1 MMKTLL
7 WMVMAFL
14 SVPTVT
20 CVATT
25 ASDVLPIQNFKS
37 RGMWASVNIKT
48 DASLGE
54 YKNHNDKLL
63 ISWRMLPTD
72 TWDTSFLVYSRAADK
87 FTGNMSRNTSKPV
100 KNATCIQI
108 TPPTMNRVYYLLDG
122 NYFGDSNPKLIISDE
137 DEKVA
142 MRKAALDSL
151 VVDERIVKKKLP
163 YVSIPLQPTDDVCDV
178 DVIKYQAN
186 DCTVAD
192 LDGDGWMEVIVKRLL
207 SVYDADGNCIS
218 DGTGAGS
225 SDRRARHCVIWD
237 AYKLDGTFLWRMKSG
252 PNIILGN
259 SSNFAVADLD
269 GDGYAEFVTKTG
281 EGTVFGDG
289 KEIGDTNNDGVTDY
303 RNRWPGHY
311 TGDSSNGY
319 GGPEFFSVV
328 DGRTGKELAR
338 ANYIAR
344 GPEGQTEQQWVSNYK
359 ANSESW
365 GDDYWKRANSLRLG
379 VASFKG
385 DGTMQVFLG
394 RGVYGRTVAE
404 GWEYSHTPDEEKGLE
419 GSLIRMWRFDTKT
432 AGGTKTNKD
441 GKSNSA
447 YAGQGNH
454 SFNVADLDGDG
465 KDEIM
470 YGSAAFDDD
479 GTGLWSTGLGHGDAN
494 HVGRFLSDREGL
506 QVYHCLESGVTMV
519 ALHDAK
525 NGKLIWKKDAS
536 SANDMGRC
544 MVADID
550 PSHDGYE
557 FWYYQGD
564 LFDQDGNNT
573 GVNMK
578 GNDVGCA
585 AGIWFDGTLLRQ
597 GINEKGVIHSFT
609 NGRTFTMYRYDMSMN
624 NGTKGNVGWYGDFL
638 GDWREEIILPD
649 QSKLKDVKVFSTW
662 YPTAYKLPYLMSDHT
677 YFMQTIHQ
685 QVGYNQPNNIGGYYL
700 GNGMDFSEVL
710 VPTAI
715 QEVKTRE
722 NRMAKLHDG
731 KMRDLSGRVVTNPVS
746 GVYIRNGRKVIV
758 R

>member
-1 MMKTLL
+1 
-7 WMVMAFL
+7 MAMAAL
-14 SVPTVT
+14 S
-20 CVATT
+20 TT
-25 ASDVLPIQNFKS
+25 AIAQLPTQNFKG
-37 RGMWASVNIKT
+37 RGMWASINIKT

-87 FTGNMSRNTSKPV
+87 FTGNMSRNTAKPV
-100 KNATCIQI
+100 KDATCIQI
-108 TPPTMNRVYYLLDG
+108 TAPTMSRVYYLLDG
-122 NYFGDSNPKLIISDE
+122 NYFGDSSPKLIISDE
-137 DEKVA
+137 EEKVA
-142 MRKAALDSL
+142 IREAALDSL
-151 VVDERIVKKKLP
+151 LVDENWYSKKLP

-192 LDGDGWMEVIVKRLL
+192 LDGDGVMEVIVKRLL
-207 SVYDADGNCIS
+207 SVYDANGNCNS

-237 AYKLDGTFLWRMKSG
+237 AYKLDGTFLWRVKSG

-269 GDGYAEFVTKTG
+269 GDGCAEFVTKTG

-303 RNRWPGHY
+303 RSRWPGHY

-328 DGRTGKELAR
+328 DGRTGKEMAR
-338 ANYIAR
+338 ANFIAR

-359 ANSESW
+359 TNSESW

-385 DGTMQVFLG
+385 DSTMQVFLG

-404 GWEYSHTPDEEKGLE
+404 GWEYSRTPDEEKGLE
-419 GSLIRMWRFDTKT
+419 GSLTRMWKFDTKT

-441 GKSNSA
+441 GKANSA

-465 KDEIM
+465 RDEIM

-479 GTGLWSTGLGHGDAN
+479 GTGLWTTGLGHGDAN
-494 HVGRFLSDREGL
+494 HVGRFLPDREGL

-525 NGKLIWKKDAS
+525 DGKLIWKKDAS

-550 PSHDGYE
+550 PNHDGYE

-564 LFDQDGNNT
+564 LFDQGGNNT

-578 GNDVGCA
+578 GNDVSCA

-649 QSKLKDVKVFSTW
+649 QTKLKDLKVFSTW

-700 GNGMDFSEVL
+700 GHGMDFSEVPL
-710 VPTAI
+710 PSAI
-715 QEVKTRE
+715 QEVKTKE
-722 NRMAKLHDG
+722 NRMTKLHDG
-731 KMRDLSGRVVTNPVS
+731 KIRDLSGRVVTNPVS
-746 GVYIRNGRKVIV
+746 GVYICDGRKILV